1 MSKPFLNCM
10 RNSKITKNNI
20 IISLVPLLRDNPSSR
35 RPTWLVLRLT
45 VPTEK
50 TTNVNQYE
58 EKIKQTYIYIFL
70 AFGSIYSLHVQP
82 FPKDTFESKQRQG
95 VGEGYIKRYMYL
107 FPNLLRETGQL
118 TSLLYE
124 TKYNIIHFVKH
135 QNYNMCRII
144 TNDFGTEAIF
154 FFHMQDCNARCESV
168 HGH

>member
-10 RNSKITKNNI
+10 QNSKITKNNI

-70 AFGSIYSLHVQP
+70 AFGSIYSLFTP
-82 FPKDTFESKQRQG
+82 FPKILLGLNRGRGWGKDISKDTCTC
-95 VGEGYIKRYMYL
+95 
-107 FPNLLRETGQL
+107 FP
-118 TSLLYE
+118 
-124 TKYNIIHFVKH
+124 
-135 QNYNMCRII
+135 
-144 TNDFGTEAIF
+144 IF
-154 FFHMQDCNARCESV
+154 FARRVSWRHCYMRPSITLYIL
-168 HGH
+168 